1 MKVHETEL
9 MPSRLAAF
17 LQQHRDDVESIEVT
31 EYETMAGGYSRSM
44 AKARVRYTSDGV
56 TLEETVV
63 LRGDPPAGHSMI
75 ETDRDHEWAVLEALT
90 EMGVIPIP
98 AARYY
103 DASGEHLGTKAIVMD
118 HVTGGSLQSLI
129 EELTDYGDHPTRL
142 ACLWGEIHTISPG
155 QLPAAMVRPES
166 WDARID
172 ELIATWRAYERASV
186 NSNPTWRYI
195 ASWLEANKPPP
206 LPLRLTHGDP
216 QAPNV
221 MIDRNDNYLVVDW
234 EFAAIGD
241 PREDLGWYN
250 IYSTAAGPNLY
261 EADPEAFLAAYRST
275 TGFGEAEVNQLTV
288 GYFTVLSSIKILG
301 TICAQ
306 LDKFALGE
314 NSGAMTALQ
323 IGSISFGHDNF
334 INAIAGMQAAF
345 DAMAA
350 AAEGATS

>member
-1 MKVHETEL
+1 VHDL
-9 MPSRLAAF
+9 DAMPARLADF
-17 LQQHRDDVESIEVT
+17 LRRHRDDVELIEVT
-31 EYETMAGGYSRSM
+31 DYEPMAGGYSRSM
-44 AKARVRYTSDGV
+44 ARARVRYTSDGI

-75 ETDRDHEWAVLEALT
+75 ETDRDQEWAILKALT
-90 EMGVIPIP
+90 DLGVIPIP
-98 AARYY
+98 SARYY

-129 EELTDYGDHPTRL
+129 EEMTEYGDHPTRL
-142 ACLWGEIHTISPG
+142 ARLWGEIHTITPDR
-155 QLPAAMVRPES
+155 LPAEMARPES
-166 WDARID
+166 WEARID
-172 ELIATWRAYERASV
+172 ELIDTWRVYEGASV
-186 NSNPTWRYI
+186 NSDPTWRYI
-195 ASWLEANKPPP
+195 AAWLEANKPPP

-221 MIDRNDNYLVVDW
+221 MIDHDDNYLVVDW

-261 EADPEAFLAAYRST
+261 EADPEAFLAAYRET

-334 INAIAGMQAAF
+334 IKAIDGMQAAF

>member
-1 MKVHETEL
+1 MHDL
-9 MPSRLAAF
+9 DAMPQRLADF
-17 LQQHRDDVESIEVT
+17 LGRHRDDVESIEVL
-31 EYETMAGGYSRSM
+31 EYEPMTGGYSRSM
-44 AKARVRYTSDGV
+44 ARARVRYTSDGIS
-56 TLEETVV
+56 LEETLV

-75 ETDRDHEWAVLEALT
+75 ETERDHEWAVLKALT
-90 EMGVIPIP
+90 DLGVIPIP
-98 AARYY
+98 PARYY
-103 DASGEHLGTKAIVMD
+103 DRSGEHLGTKAIVMD

-129 EELTDYGDHPTRL
+129 EEMTEYGDHPSRL
-142 ACLWGEIHTISPG
+142 ARLWGEIHTITPE
-155 QLPAAMVRPES
+155 QLPREMERPES

-172 ELIATWRAYERASV
+172 GLIATWRSYERASV
-186 NSNPTWRYI
+186 NSDPTWRYI
-195 ASWLEANKPPP
+195 AAWLEANKPPP

-221 MIDRNDNYLVVDW
+221 MIDHEGNYLVVDW

-261 EADPEAFLAAYRST
+261 EADPERFLAVYREA
-275 TGFGEAEVNQLTV
+275 TGFGEAEINQLTV

-301 TICAQ
+301 TICTQ
-306 LDKFALGE
+306 LDKFAMGE

-323 IGSISFGHDNF
+323 IGSISFGHENF

-350 AAEGATS
+350 ASTPGATS

>member
-1 MKVHETEL
+1 MHDL
-9 MPSRLAAF
+9 DAMPTRLAAF
-17 LQQHRDDVESIEVT
+17 LQRHRNDVELIEVT
-31 EYETMAGGYSRSM
+31 EYEPMAGGYSRSM
-44 AKARVRYTSDGV
+44 AKALVRYTSDGV
-56 TLEETVV
+56 SLEETVV

-75 ETDRDHEWAVLEALT
+75 ETDRDHEWAVLKSLT
-90 EMGVIPIP
+90 DLGIIPIP
-98 AARYY
+98 SARYY
-103 DASGEHLGTKAIVMD
+103 DSSGEHLGTKAIVMD
-118 HVTGGSLQSLI
+118 HVAGGSLQALI
-129 EELTDYGDHPTRL
+129 EKTTEFGDHPIRL
-142 ACLWGEIHTISPG
+142 ARLWGEIHTILPD
-155 QLPAAMVRPES
+155 QLPTEMVRPDS

-172 ELIATWRAYERASV
+172 ELIATWRHYEGSSV
-186 NSNPTWRYI
+186 NSDPTWRYI
-195 ASWLEANKPPP
+195 AAWLEANKPPP

-221 MIDRNDNYLVVDW
+221 MIDRDDNYLVVDW

-261 EADPEAFLAAYRST
+261 AGDPEAFLAAYRDA

-301 TICAQ
+301 TISSQ

-314 NSGAMTALQ
+314 NSGTMTSLQ
-323 IGSISFGHDNF
+323 IGSISFGHENF

>member
-1 MKVHETEL
+1 
-9 MPSRLAAF
+9 
-17 LQQHRDDVESIEVT
+17 
-31 EYETMAGGYSRSM
+31 
-44 AKARVRYTSDGV
+44 
-56 TLEETVV
+56 
-63 LRGDPPAGHSMI
+63 
-75 ETDRDHEWAVLEALT
+75 
-90 EMGVIPIP
+90 
-98 AARYY
+98 
-103 DASGEHLGTKAIVMD
+103 MD

-129 EELTDYGDHPTRL
+129 EDMADYGDHPTRL
-142 ACLWGEIHTISPG
+142 ARLWGQIHTITPE
-155 QLPAAMVRPES
+155 QLPDAMPHPAS

-172 ELIATWRAYERASV
+172 ELIATWRHYEAASV
-186 NSNPTWRYI
+186 NSDPTWRYI
-195 ASWLEANKPPP
+195 AAWLEANKPPP

-221 MIDRNDNYLVVDW
+221 MVDHDGDYLVVDW

-261 EADPEAFLAAYRST
+261 EADPEAFLAAYREV

-301 TICAQ
+301 TICTQ

-334 INAIAGMQAAF
+334 ITAIAGMQAAF

-350 AAEGATS
+350 AAEGASS

>member
-1 MKVHETEL
+1 MHDL
-9 MPSRLAAF
+9 DAMPARLARF
-17 LQQHRDDVESIEVT
+17 LGQQREDVELIEVI
-31 EYETMAGGYSRSM
+31 EYEPMAGGYSRSM

-56 TLEETVV
+56 SLEETIV

-90 EMGVIPIP
+90 ELDVIPIP
-98 AARYY
+98 SARFY
-103 DASGEHLGTKAIVMD
+103 DGTGEHLGTKAIVMD
-118 HVTGGSLQSLI
+118 HVSGGSLQSLI
-129 EELTDYGDHPTRL
+129 EQMTDFGDHPTRL
-142 ACLWGEIHTISPG
+142 ARQWGEIHTITPE
-155 QLPAAMVRPES
+155 QLPAAMVRPTS

-172 ELIATWRAYERASV
+172 GLIDTWRTYEAASV

-195 ASWLEANKPPP
+195 AAWLEANKPPP
-206 LPLRLTHGDP
+206 LPLRLTHGDC

-221 MIDRNDNYLVVDW
+221 MIDHDDNYLVVDW

-261 EADPEAFLAAYRST
+261 ESDPEAFLAAYREV
-275 TGFGEAEVNQLTV
+275 TGFGEVEVNQLTV

-301 TICAQ
+301 TICSQ

-314 NSGAMTALQ
+314 NSGTMTALQ

-350 AAEGATS
+350 AQGASS

>member
-1 MKVHETEL
+1 MHDL
-9 MPSRLAAF
+9 DAMPTKLALF
-17 LQQHRDDVESIEVT
+17 LQRHRDDVELVEVIS
-31 EYETMAGGYSRSM
+31 YEPMAGGYSRSM
-44 AKARVRYTSDGV
+44 AQARVRYTSDDV
-56 TLEETVV
+56 TLEETIV

-75 ETDRDHEWAVLEALT
+75 ETDRDHEWAILKALT
-90 EMGVIPIP
+90 DLGVIPIP

-118 HVTGGSLQSLI
+118 HVSGGSLQSLI
-129 EELTDYGDHPTRL
+129 EEMADYGDHPVRL
-142 ACLWGEIHTISPG
+142 ARLWGEIHTITPD
-155 QLPAAMVRPES
+155 QLPAAMAAPIS

-172 ELIATWRAYERASV
+172 ELIATWRTYEGASV
-186 NSNPTWRYI
+186 NSDPTWRYI
-195 ASWLEANKPPP
+195 AAWLEANKPPP

-221 MIDRNDNYLVVDW
+221 MVDHDDRYLVVDW

-261 EADPEAFLAAYRST
+261 AADPEAFLAAYREV

-288 GYFTVLSSIKILG
+288 GYFTVLSTIKILG
-301 TICAQ
+301 TISAQ

-334 INAIAGMQAAF
+334 IAAIASMQAAL
-345 DAMAA
+345 DAMATSA
-350 AAEGATS
+350 AGATS

>member
-1 MKVHETEL
+1 MHEIEL

-17 LQQHRDDVESIEVT
+17 LQLHRDDVESIEVT
-31 EYETMAGGYSRSM
+31 EYEEMAGGYSRSM

-56 TLEETVV
+56 TLEENVV
-63 LRGDPPAGHSMI
+63 LRGDPPAGHAMI
-75 ETDRDHEWAVLEALT
+75 ETDRDHEWAVLNALT
-90 EMGVIPIP
+90 ELDVIPIP
-98 AARYY
+98 SARYY
-103 DASGEHLGTKAIVMD
+103 DATGEHLGTKAIVMD

-129 EELTDYGDHPTRL
+129 EDLTEYGDHPVRL
-142 ACLWGEIHTISPG
+142 ARQWGQIHTITPE
-155 QLPAAMVRPES
+155 QLPEAMPRPSS
-166 WDARID
+166 WDERID
-172 ELIATWRAYERASV
+172 ELIATWRRYEAASV
-186 NSNPTWRYI
+186 NSDPTWRYI
-195 ASWLEANKPPP
+195 AAWLEANKPPP
-206 LPLRLTHGDP
+206 LPLCLTHGDP

-221 MIDRNDNYLVVDW
+221 MIDHDGNYQVVDW

-261 EADPEAFLAAYRST
+261 DVDPEAFLAAYREA
-275 TGFGEAEVNQLTV
+275 TGFGEVEVNQLTV

-301 TICAQ
+301 SICTQ

-350 AAEGATS
+350 AAEGVAS

>member
-1 MKVHETEL
+1 MHDHDA
-9 MPSRLAAF
+9 MPARLADF
-17 LQQHRDDVESIEVT
+17 LRRHRDDVELIEVS
-31 EYETMAGGYSRSM
+31 EYEPMAGGYSRSM
-44 AKARVRYTSDGV
+44 ARARVRYTSDGV

-75 ETDRDHEWAVLEALT
+75 ETDRDHEWAILKALT
-90 EMGVIPIP
+90 DLGVIPIP

-103 DASGEHLGTKAIVMD
+103 DDSGAHLGTKAIVMD
-118 HVTGGSLQSLI
+118 HVSGGSLQSLI
-129 EELTDYGDHPTRL
+129 EDMAEYGDHPTRL
-142 ACLWGEIHTISPG
+142 ARLWGEIHTITPD
-155 QLPAAMVRPES
+155 QLPAEMPHPES
-166 WDARID
+166 WNARID
-172 ELIATWRAYERASV
+172 ELIATWRLYEGASV
-186 NSNPTWRYI
+186 NSDPTWRYI
-195 ASWLEANKPPP
+195 AAWLEANKPPP

-221 MIDRNDNYLVVDW
+221 MVDHDGNYLVVDW

-261 EADPEAFLAAYRST
+261 EADPEAFLSAYREV
-275 TGFGEAEVNQLTV
+275 TGFGEAEVNQLSV

-301 TICAQ
+301 TISAQ

-314 NSGAMTALQ
+314 NSGVMTAMQ

-334 INAIAGMQAAF
+334 INAISGMQAAF

-350 AAEGATS
+350 AAAEGAST